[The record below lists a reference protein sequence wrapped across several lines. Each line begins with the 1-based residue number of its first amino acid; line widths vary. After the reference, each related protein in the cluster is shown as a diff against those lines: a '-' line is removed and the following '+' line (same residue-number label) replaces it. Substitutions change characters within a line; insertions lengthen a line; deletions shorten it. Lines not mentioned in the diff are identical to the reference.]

1 MKQGLVI
8 GKFMPLHR
16 GHIALINFA
25 ASHCDE
31 VIVSMSYTTNDP
43 ISPHLREEWIKE
55 VFQDNRKISVQAVID
70 DFDRADLP
78 WSERIKIWA
87 QFVKTKFPS
96 LTTIISS
103 EEYGSLL
110 AEQLG
115 ISHIS
120 FDPPRISIPVSATKI
135 RENPFHFWDYI
146 PDVVR
151 PYFVK
156 RICFYGPESTGKST
170 MAKHMAEYYKT
181 EWVPEVAREIV
192 TTNEF
197 TIDDIIRIGHAQT
210 ERVIEKTKTAD
221 KLLLCD
227 TDLITTQIYSQH
239 YLQSVPPI
247 LYELEKQIKYD
258 LYFLFEPDV
267 PWVAD
272 GLRDLG
278 EKRKYMLEVFKEGL
292 LKRNISYTTVKGSW
306 EAREAIVRKEVNRLL
321 M

>member
-1 MKQGLVI
+1 MA
-8 GKFMPLHR
+8 P
-16 GHIALINFA
+16 
-25 ASHCDE
+25 
-31 VIVSMSYTTNDP
+31 
-43 ISPHLREEWIKE
+43 
-55 VFQDNRKISVQAVID
+55 
-70 DFDRADLP
+70 RAPANL
-78 WSERIKIWA
+78 
-87 QFVKTKFPS
+87 
-96 LTTIISS
+96 
-103 EEYGSLL
+103 
-110 AEQLG
+110 
-115 ISHIS
+115 
-120 FDPPRISIPVSATKI
+120 
-135 RENPFHFWDYI
+135 
-146 PDVVR
+146 
-151 PYFVK
+151 
-156 RICFYGPESTGKST
+156 
-170 MAKHMAEYYKT
+170 
-181 EWVPEVAREIV
+181 PEVAREIV

-197 TIDDIIRIGHAQT
+197 TRDDIIRIGHAQT

-221 KLLLCD
+221 KILFCD